1 MAMDKYKSYYLQD
14 LLPIIDKAALDCM
27 MSPVMDG
34 KKADGTQ
41 MNLSELAS
49 RNSMTAWHND
59 GVRELRQ
66 MLIEDLTTEVDEDG

>member
-1 MAMDKYKSYYLQD
+1 MDNRKVYYASD
-14 LLPIIDKAALDCM
+14 FLPIIDKAALDCM

-34 KKADGTQ
+34 KKVDGTQ

-66 MLIEDLTTEVDEDG
+66 ILFEELTLADKEDS